1 MAMAYFFIQSVK
13 VEGRLRL
20 RPIAGQVEPDG
31 APISTSMNVQAD
43 SVIRGAYSVG
53 TIFGTEVLEYRDHT
67 ATPFYSAG
75 TIYPLTSL
83 PMVPN
88 HTPSREMLEAFD
100 RFKSEYTSNADS
112 VSVEVVNRPP
122 TFREE
127 LAKIPGISRPTIK
140 EDGFYVT
147 GRKWELLAR
156 NLKKLV
162 NTILIGPT
170 GTGKTEL
177 CLLACKRLG
186 IPCTVYDMGSM
197 HDPLSQMLGTHRLKG
212 GQSVFEYARFAEDV
226 QKPGVILLDEL
237 SRAPL
242 GTANILIPC
251 LDSRRTLPVEMAG
264 GEGLRSVPVHPEC
277 MFIATANVGAEYTG
291 TFSMD
296 RALTGRFFPLEFE
309 YMPEAEEAEV
319 LKKRYSISASAAS
332 NIVSVAHTAR
342 NLFEKQEISC
352 SVSTR
357 ETLAAAALVADGWT
371 ALEAMEIVFLPL
383 YEGTN
388 TVGERSIVSKIFL
401 TR

>member
-1 MAMAYFFIQSVK
+1 MKHYYFLKSVNA
-13 VEGRLRL
+13 EGRIRL
-20 RPIAGQVEPDG
+20 RPIAGQVEGDTS

-43 SVIRGAYSVG
+43 SVIRGAYPIG
-53 TIFGTEVLEYRDHT
+53 TVFGTESLYYRDHA

-75 TIYPLTSL
+75 TIYPLTAL
-83 PMVPN
+83 PQCPA
-88 HTPSREMLEAFD
+88 HTPSREMAQAYDFFSTQMCINNMSIEICD
-100 RFKSEYTSNADS
+100 DS
-112 VSVEVVNRPP
+112 KH
-122 TFREE
+122 TFRSDLRANPEM
-127 LAKIPGISRPTIK
+127 ARPTIRD
-140 EDGFYVT
+140 DGFFVT
-147 GRKWELLAR
+147 AKTWELLGR
-156 NLKKLV
+156 NLKRQI
-162 NTILIGPT
+162 NTILIGQT

-177 CLLACKRLG
+177 CLLACKRLD
-186 IPCTVYDMGSM
+186 IPCRVYDMGSM

-212 GQSVFEYARFAEDV
+212 GESVFEYARFAEDV

-264 GEGLRSVPVHPEC
+264 GEGLRSVPIHPEC

-319 LKKRYSISASAAS
+319 LKKRYSISASDAL
-332 NIVSVAHTAR
+332 NIVAVARTAR
-342 NLFEKQEISC
+342 NLFEKQEVSC
-352 SVSTR
+352 SISTR
-357 ETLAAAALVADGWT
+357 ETLAAASLVADGWS
-371 ALEAMEIVFLPL
+371 ALEAMEAVFLPL
-383 YEGTN
+383 YEGTRAE
-388 TVGERSIVSKIFL
+388 GERSIISKAFL